1 VLPRAHRVVS
11 GSDYRRISR
20 KGRRVSG
27 RVAIVYL
34 DREQAGEP
42 ARFGFIVSRA
52 VGGAVQRNRVRRRLK
67 AVCFALLGDAPARSV
82 VIRALPAAA
91 TAPWSELRDE
101 VTKAV
106 LTRR

>member
-1 VLPRAHRVVS
+1 MVS

-27 RVAIVYL
+27 RVTVVYL
-34 DREQAGEP
+34 DREQPGEP

-52 VGGAVQRNRVRRRLK
+52 LGGAVQRNRVRRRLK
-67 AVCFALLGDAPARSV
+67 AVCFALLGDAPARAV

-91 TAPWSELRDE
+91 SAPWTEIRDE